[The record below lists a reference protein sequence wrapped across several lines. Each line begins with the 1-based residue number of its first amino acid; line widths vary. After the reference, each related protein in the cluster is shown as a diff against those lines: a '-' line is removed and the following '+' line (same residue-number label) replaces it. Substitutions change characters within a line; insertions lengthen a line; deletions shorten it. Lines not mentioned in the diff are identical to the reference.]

1 MAPGRRRGG
10 NRVKAMG
17 QLKLGDFV
25 LAKVKGYPAWPAK
38 ISRPE
43 DFDRSPD
50 PRKYF
55 VQFFGTSEIAFVLP
69 SDIQVFTNESKSKL
83 IAHCQGKTVKYFS
96 RAVEEI
102 CEAFEESHK
111 KLSPE
116 SGLDIDRTSTGHTSS
131 SISDFYD
138 SKHLMENDEVSHLED
153 QGKKHEHSM
162 SDVNYCLTDKLHGME
177 CGSRSQEAN
186 VSSDLSPNILAGAG
200 SLLKR
205 EKPSSNGAQV
215 AKDTK
220 LVVSSSVSHTCSDKE
235 EKLTS
240 PDPDVS
246 KGNYLDMLPK
256 KETAE
261 LLPEGS
267 AAVGLQDCGDSRHEN
282 EPQKKDAANVL
293 KVSGNGNQT
302 TKLVAEQ
309 KQKVRNALKVK
320 KSPSPQNQLKGS
332 FGKGNNMFGEGNK
345 GDASRDHNREPSKN
359 VLRIDADSKYAKRSK
374 SLKRPKERFLDK
386 EKMDRDPRKE
396 VADASNEYASE
407 GSISS
412 GELTVKDFHIRNK
425 KHKLDGSKDSQPAK
439 RSKLIEV
446 GSEKSKSSRHCD
458 LSGVDAKRKGDKVIK
473 TKKSGISM
481 KAHLT
486 SETETHH
493 DRTLIQ
499 HNDAVLAMA
508 KHSKSM
514 DTVADRA
521 TKTAASTS
529 RTSSHSLKDE
539 VPVSTHV
546 FRRRRLCKIDD
557 DEEEQRTPIHKEYTS
572 NLVGAHPGIS
582 VSEDKPHSLMEHNRD
597 SLSNNAVT
605 DKPGLAKDEKT
616 SDGMTLLGNMAE
628 KDKERR
634 VKKCGGSQNSQS
646 PMEPECDESSFGD
659 CRPSNVSPETST
671 ALGDTMKLTDQTSVK
686 PHMKIVGSNGKKSQI
701 APSKLSNHTSGS
713 LNSSHF
719 QAMPEEN
726 KISNKEINI
735 KVTSKSNRF
744 ESKFS
749 VEQNSK
755 KDVSGGQ
762 RSEASVEAKMIS
774 FSESIYVDST
784 KSMKH
789 LIAAA
794 QAKRRQAQSQSLPP
808 ENAIFTLISA
818 PTVIHGRSPS
828 PSSIPFSTANS
839 SQKNMKG
846 TYACMPLGSPSAVPQ
861 EFSSLNKVELEEY
874 EHRNSPEYRP
884 LGGSLS
890 GGTEAAVARDAL
902 EGMIE
907 TLSRT
912 KDSIG
917 RATRLAI
924 ECAKYGI
931 AGEIVELLL
940 QKLEGEPSFHR
951 RVDLFFLVDSIT
963 QCSHAQK
970 GIAGSS
976 YIPNVQAALP
986 RLLDAAAPPGAGTR
1000 ENRRQCLKVLKL
1012 WLERKIMPENLLRRY
1027 IDDIEVPNDDV
1038 NAGIFLRRPSR
1049 AERSID
1055 DPIREIEGML
1065 VDEYGSNATFQ
1076 LPGLLSSHVFED
1088 EEGPITVCRD
1098 SGDEL
1103 SYGAGNALEEFD
1115 TCAFTP
1121 SDRHHHILKDVDGE
1135 LEMEDTTLSKD
1146 RKGMMGDYNHKI
1158 DLQHENSSASM
1169 EPTSTNPTE
1178 LPPLPTAPPPLLD
1191 SPPPPP
1197 PLPPLPSSPPP
1208 PPPPPPPP
1216 LSPSAPPLPPPLP
1229 PTGQASLP
1237 PVPFPPAPSSSSP
1250 SSFFP
1255 SKQEEFRMSNGNQLV
1270 HMSGNAAMQ
1279 GQETASSS
1287 EVVLQQHPNFMAT
1300 GMGNTQSHNNFS
1312 SSSTFEYGHN
1322 KLYVA
1327 PQTSHQIHQFQQGNT
1342 SFHQRPYHS
1351 VTPAQ
1356 TSSNYPLPNTQM
1368 PAGHFSHVAVDQQS
1382 VQQTFNPYPL
1392 PSVPNSQRQ
1401 YVSDEQ
1407 RRVHSTD
1414 FSPDSQHSTW
1424 VSGARPPSC
1433 SGPHIVQDGFMRSGM
1448 ERPPSNSMGF
1458 QLPLHNPMPSG
1469 GSVQGHTFSQVPSG
1483 RPDIPGL
1490 NCWRPA

>member
-1 MAPGRRRGG
+1 M
-10 NRVKAMG
+10 
-17 QLKLGDFV
+17 
-25 LAKVKGYPAWPAK
+25 
-38 ISRPE
+38 
-43 DFDRSPD
+43 
-50 PRKYF
+50 
-55 VQFFGTSEIAFVLP
+55 
-69 SDIQVFTNESKSKL
+69 FTTESKSKL
-83 IAHCQGKTVKYFS
+83 IARCQGKTVKYFS

-138 SKHLMENDEVSHLED
+138 SKHLVEHDEVSHLED
-153 QGKKHEHSM
+153 QGKKHEHNM

-186 VSSDLSPNILAGAG
+186 VSSDLSPSILDGAG

-205 EKPSSNGAQV
+205 EKPSSNGAQI

-240 PDPDVS
+240 PDPDIR

-267 AAVGLQDCGDSRHEN
+267 AAVGCQDCGDSQHGN

-309 KQKVRNALKVK
+309 KQKVKNALKVN
-320 KSPSPQNQLKGS
+320 KSPSPQKQLKGS
-332 FGKGNNMFGEGNK
+332 FGKGNKMFGEGNK
-345 GDASRDHNREPSKN
+345 GVASHDHNREPSKN

-486 SETETHH
+486 SETETHN

-514 DTVADRA
+514 DTVADPA

-529 RTSSHSLKDE
+529 QTSSHSLKDE

-557 DEEEQRTPIHKEYTS
+557 DEEEQRTPIHKESAS
-572 NLVGAHPGIS
+572 NSVGAHPGIS
-582 VSEDKPHSLMEHNRD
+582 VSEEKPHSLMEHNRD

-616 SDGMTLLGNMAE
+616 SDGMTLPGNMAE

-646 PMEPECDESSFGD
+646 PMEPECDESSLGD

-726 KISNKEINI
+726 KIPNKEINI

-744 ESKFS
+744 DSKFC

-755 KDVSGGQ
+755 KDVSGG
-762 RSEASVEAKMIS
+762 
-774 FSESIYVDST
+774 
-784 KSMKH
+784 
-789 LIAAA
+789 
-794 QAKRRQAQSQSLPP
+794 KRYKFILQ
-808 ENAIFTLISA
+808 
-818 PTVIHGRSPS
+818 
-828 PSSIPFSTANS
+828 
-839 SQKNMKG
+839 M
-846 TYACMPLGSPSAVPQ
+846 
-861 EFSSLNKVELEEY
+861 
-874 EHRNSPEYRP
+874 
-884 LGGSLS
+884 
-890 GGTEAAVARDAL
+890 DAL
-902 EGMIE
+902 
-907 TLSRT
+907 
-912 KDSIG
+912 
-917 RATRLAI
+917 
-924 ECAKYGI
+924 C
-931 AGEIVELLL
+931 
-940 QKLEGEPSFHR
+940 
-951 RVDLFFLVDSIT
+951 
-963 QCSHAQK
+963 
-970 GIAGSS
+970 
-976 YIPNVQAALP
+976 
-986 RLLDAAAPPGAGTR
+986 
-1000 ENRRQCLKVLKL
+1000 
-1012 WLERKIMPENLLRRY
+1012 
-1027 IDDIEVPNDDV
+1027 
-1038 NAGIFLRRPSR
+1038 
-1049 AERSID
+1049 
-1055 DPIREIEGML
+1055 
-1065 VDEYGSNATFQ
+1065 
-1076 LPGLLSSHVFED
+1076 
-1088 EEGPITVCRD
+1088 
-1098 SGDEL
+1098 
-1103 SYGAGNALEEFD
+1103 
-1115 TCAFTP
+1115 
-1121 SDRHHHILKDVDGE
+1121 
-1135 LEMEDTTLSKD
+1135 
-1146 RKGMMGDYNHKI
+1146 
-1158 DLQHENSSASM
+1158 
-1169 EPTSTNPTE
+1169 
-1178 LPPLPTAPPPLLD
+1178 
-1191 SPPPPP
+1191 
-1197 PLPPLPSSPPP
+1197 
-1208 PPPPPPPP
+1208 
-1216 LSPSAPPLPPPLP
+1216 
-1229 PTGQASLP
+1229 
-1237 PVPFPPAPSSSSP
+1237 
-1250 SSFFP
+1250 
-1255 SKQEEFRMSNGNQLV
+1255 
-1270 HMSGNAAMQ
+1270 
-1279 GQETASSS
+1279 
-1287 EVVLQQHPNFMAT
+1287 
-1300 GMGNTQSHNNFS
+1300 
-1312 SSSTFEYGHN
+1312 
-1322 KLYVA
+1322 
-1327 PQTSHQIHQFQQGNT
+1327 
-1342 SFHQRPYHS
+1342 
-1351 VTPAQ
+1351 
-1356 TSSNYPLPNTQM
+1356 
-1368 PAGHFSHVAVDQQS
+1368 
-1382 VQQTFNPYPL
+1382 
-1392 PSVPNSQRQ
+1392 
-1401 YVSDEQ
+1401 
-1407 RRVHSTD
+1407 
-1414 FSPDSQHSTW
+1414 
-1424 VSGARPPSC
+1424 
-1433 SGPHIVQDGFMRSGM
+1433 
-1448 ERPPSNSMGF
+1448 
-1458 QLPLHNPMPSG
+1458 
-1469 GSVQGHTFSQVPSG
+1469 
-1483 RPDIPGL
+1483 
-1490 NCWRPA
+1490 

>member
-1 MAPGRRRGG
+1 MGPGRRRGG

-69 SDIQVFTNESKSKL
+69 ADIQVFTNESKSKL
-83 IAHCQGKTVKYFS
+83 IARCQGKTVKYFS

-138 SKHLMENDEVSHLED
+138 SKHLMEHDEVSHLED
-153 QGKKHEHSM
+153 QGKKHEHSI

-186 VSSDLSPNILAGAG
+186 VSSDLSPSILAGAG

-205 EKPSSNGAQV
+205 EKPSSNGAQI

-246 KGNYLDMLPK
+246 KGNYLDMLPN

-267 AAVGLQDCGDSRHEN
+267 AAVGLQDCGDSRHVN

-332 FGKGNNMFGEGNK
+332 FGKGNKMFGEGNK
-345 GDASRDHNREPSKN
+345 GVASRDHNRELSKN
-359 VLRIDADSKYAKRSK
+359 VSRRDADSKYAKRSK

-386 EKMDRDPRKE
+386 EKMDRNPRKE

-439 RSKLIEV
+439 RSKLIQV

-458 LSGVDAKRKGDKVIK
+458 LSGVDGKRKGDKVIK

-481 KAHLT
+481 KAYLT

-514 DTVADRA
+514 DTVVDPA
-521 TKTAASTS
+521 TKTVASTS

-557 DEEEQRTPIHKEYTS
+557 DEEEQRTPIHKESAS
-572 NLVGAHPGIS
+572 NSAGAHPGIS
-582 VSEDKPHSLMEHNRD
+582 VSEEKPHSLMEHNRD

-616 SDGMTLLGNMAE
+616 SDGMTLPGNKAE

-755 KDVSGGQ
+755 KYVSGGK

-794 QAKRRQAQSQSLPP
+794 QAKRRQAQAQSLPP

-846 TYACMPLGSPSAVPQ
+846 TYACTPLGSPSAAPQ

-924 ECAKYGI
+924 ECARYGI

-1038 NAGIFLRRPSR
+1038 NAGMFLRRPSR

-1158 DLQHENSSASM
+1158 DLQHENSSPSM

-1191 SPPPPP
+1191 YPPPPP
-1197 PLPPLPSSPPP
+1197 PLPPLPSSPP

-1237 PVPFPPAPSSSSP
+1237 PVPFPPALSSSSP

-1255 SKQEEFRMSNGNQLV
+1255 SKQEEFRMSNGNQQV

-1469 GSVQGHTFSQVPSG
+1469 GSVQGHTFSQVPSV